1 MSLIPRP
8 RLAQNN
14 WIPLDVAS
22 IRSFSLS
29 DVVSKTIHVAS
40 RKNLPVSLRSFGST
54 PCRLDYVLP
63 EPLEAEVEEEELD
76 EEEQALQAQGRPIGA
91 GAGAGAEARHH
102 RGLDE
107 HEDDEQG
114 GEEEEEEKS
123 GLVSR
128 RAPQRIDPSS
138 VPMATFVAI
147 NGWRV
152 DEAVHALR
160 AQLRTAHKGLNT
172 RALLVYDS
180 AANVEV
186 LADKRVI
193 LDGREG
199 EEHMDL
205 TVQAWHAALE
215 ILYPIVVV
223 MIVALHFSVL
233 FAKQTR
239 GEYDGKTNYSAYI
252 ATNPESS
259 MSAVVVLIIAVVVFV
274 ALVIAV
280 ALIYRFR
287 EQCERVRQQTNTRT
301 RATTEGGPK
310 LLGGV

>member
-1 MSLIPRP
+1 M
-8 RLAQNN
+8 
-14 WIPLDVAS
+14 
-22 IRSFSLS
+22 
-29 DVVSKTIHVAS
+29 VSKTIHVAS

-63 EPLEAEVEEEELD
+63 EPLEAELEEDEQD
-76 EEEQALQAQGRPIGA
+76 EEEQALQALGRPI

-102 RGLDE
+102 RGLGLDE

-114 GEEEEEEKS
+114 GEEEEKS

-180 AANVEV
+180 AENVEV

-223 MIVALHFSVL
+223 MILALHFSVL

-287 EQCERVRQQTNTRT
+287 EQCERVSDEQQHAHVWGRCRQR
-301 RATTEGGPK
+301 RVGGEGRC
-310 LLGGV
+310 